1 MRFKPRKAG
10 SLNPDSE
17 AWPDGLPGT
26 PGSRFVPV
34 FVPRPGL
41 RKLRVVIDVDLLERL
56 RARHADEAHSL
67 LASLVHH
74 KFITLLRY
82 ADHGPPACEIA
93 QNTSNW
99 PGTPNGWVI
108 GPTTIPPDDSG
119 GSAWVRYAFDG
130 RGGQIRG
137 FFHGARQAADD
148 SASRVYA
155 NGPPDAGA
163 TQRAADVIAAS
174 CAYAVGADLF
184 ITERPYL
191 FAATWDTAG
200 GVLAMRPLDALPLV
214 GLYLRAQEQFTVRQA
229 HGGLG
234 GGINMNRGGFYTA
247 ATYDLLPSLARWYGA
262 CEAHRAAVGGDELVF
277 LAGSIVHRFQ
287 RALQDRDRVWFSL
300 NRPTVGDASE
310 DALDALDDVL
320 LRLMGAV
327 DITARVARVVLGLDD
342 SWRLRGWTSNRFRC
356 EVRKAAPP
364 LADLFASNTDCRRTL
379 NVLARL
385 RNSIHHTSLPE
396 IRVSQGRG
404 SHRTWVGLRD
414 DEKDVVLEAA
424 DTLGGREAWGV
435 VQPTPG
441 EFLVDPGRLADQ
453 LAIHT
458 AKLIVTVQEATPVER
473 LRGVGPDPAFDLTS
487 PLDGFGINTG
497 MRVRLQLG
505 LGTDS
510 D

>member
-1 MRFKPRKAG
+1 MSVGGEPNIVLVRFKPRKPG
-10 SLNPDSE
+10 SLNPDNE
-17 AWPDGLPGT
+17 VWPDGLPGT

-34 FVPRPGL
+34 FVPRPAL
-41 RKLRVVIDVDLLERL
+41 RKLRVVIDADLLERL
-56 RARHADEAHSL
+56 RATNADEADSL

-82 ADHGPPACEIA
+82 ADHGPPADEISQSA
-93 QNTSNW
+93 SNW
-99 PGTPNGWVI
+99 PGTPTGWVI
-108 GPTTIPPDDSG
+108 GPTGVPPADSG
-119 GSAWVRYAFDG
+119 GSAWVRYALDG
-130 RGGQIRG
+130 PAGQIMG
-137 FFHGARQAADD
+137 YFHGAQHAADD
-148 SASRVYA
+148 SASCVYSDR
-155 NGPPDAGA
+155 PLDEGA
-163 TQRAADVIAAS
+163 AQRAADVVAAS

-191 FAATWDTAG
+191 FGATWDAAG
-200 GVLAMRPLDALPLV
+200 GVLAFRPLDALPLV

-229 HGGLG
+229 YGDLG

-262 CEAHRAAVGGDELVF
+262 CEAHSAAVGDDELVF

-300 NRPTVGDASE
+300 NRPTISDAGE

-327 DITARVARVVLGLDD
+327 DITARVARIVLGLDE
-342 SWRLRGWTSNRFRC
+342 SSRLQGWTSKRFRR

-364 LADLFASNTDCRRTL
+364 LADLFAHNTAHRRTL

-404 SHRTWVGLRD
+404 SHRTWVGLRE
-414 DEKDVVLEAA
+414 DERDVVFEAA
-424 DTLGGREAWGV
+424 DTLGAWVTMPAERRFGPF
-435 VQPTPG
+435 QG
-441 EFLVDPGRLADQ
+441 IKSSA
-453 LAIHT
+453 AI
-458 AKLIVTVQEATPVER
+458 ARMAAER
-473 LRGVGPDPAFDLTS
+473 LSEPR
-487 PLDGFGINTG
+487 
-497 MRVRLQLG
+497 
-505 LGTDS
+505 
-510 D
+510 